1 MSLPRTR
8 VAVLGTA
15 HVHLPDHIAAV
26 TADDGAELVAVQDPV
41 EAVPDQADAL
51 IICSTTAG
59 HRDLLHHAV
68 AAGLPTLVEKPLAAD
83 AAETA
88 ALAALACRAG
98 APVTTAMFLRCA
110 PSLRRAARLLADG
123 DLGEPVAADLSFSHA
138 GLLDGTLTGETAA
151 WMLDPRL
158 AGPGGAF
165 ADLGVHL
172 VDLLRWLR
180 PGAEIAVR
188 GSVLRHHPDR
198 AVNIGGTALLD
209 WDGVPATVQADWTTR
224 PGGLL
229 VRLHGTRGTVTVRD
243 GEVAAHVGGRWRV
256 ERLAPPS
263 AGDATT
269 AFLAALRG
277 RESWRAP
284 DPADMVTCAVTL
296 EEVLERA
303 AGVSAGTR
311 RRPGRS
317 PGW

>member
-1 MSLPRTR
+1 MTSRPQSWTSLPRTR

-15 HVHLPDHIAAV
+15 HVHLPDHLAAV
-26 TADDGAELVAVQDPV
+26 AADDDAEPVAVL
-41 EAVPDQADAL
+41 EHADAV

-59 HRDLLHHAV
+59 HRDLLRRAV
-68 AAGLPTLVEKPLAAD
+68 AAGLPALVEKPLAAG

-88 ALAALACRAG
+88 ALAALACRAR

-138 GLLDGTLTGETAA
+138 GLLDGTLTADSAA
-151 WMLDPRL
+151 WMLDPRR

-188 GSVLRHHPDR
+188 GAVLRHRPEY

-209 WDGVPATVQADWTTR
+209 WDGVPVTVHADWTTR

-229 VRLHGTRGTVTVRD
+229 VRLHGTRGTVIVRD
-243 GEVAAHVGGRWRV
+243 GEVAAHVGGTRRV
-256 ERLAPPS
+256 ERLPPPS
-263 AGDATT
+263 AGHATT

-284 DPADMVTCAVTL
+284 DPADMVACAVTL
-296 EEVLERA
+296 EEALEL
-303 AGVSAGTR
+303 GGGISADTP
-311 RRPGRS
+311 RRPGR
-317 PGW
+317 